1 MCAGPRSGNPAG
13 YATDTYATYP
23 DPGGS
28 GRPAPRTAGPRKKLN
43 AVGAHTSEEPV
54 VGGDAGTGRATA
66 RRRRERG
73 VRTCLP
79 AVLDRGE
86 APAPGAEAE
95 DNIVR
100 GED

>member
-1 MCAGPRSGNPAG
+1 MTAHSSDKSAV
-13 YATDTYATYP
+13 P
-23 DPGGS
+23 D
-28 GRPAPRTAGPRKKLN
+28 A
-43 AVGAHTSEEPV
+43 E
-54 VGGDAGTGRATA
+54 TGRATA

-79 AVLDRGE
+79 AVLDRTS
-86 APAPGAEAE
+86 APLPGAGTE